1 MIIWNLVRIISL
13 EYMKKIEN
21 IQLNIRKNV
30 LNILF

>member
-1 MIIWNLVRIISL
+1 MIIWNLVRIILL
-13 EYMKKIEN
+13 EYIKKIEN

>member
-1 MIIWNLVRIISL
+1 MIIWNLVRIILL